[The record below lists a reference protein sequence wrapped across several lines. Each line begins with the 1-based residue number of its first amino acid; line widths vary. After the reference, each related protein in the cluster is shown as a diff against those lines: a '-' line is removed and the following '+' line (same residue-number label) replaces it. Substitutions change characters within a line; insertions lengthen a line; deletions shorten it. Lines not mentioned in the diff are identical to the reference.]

1 MRRMLLAV
9 AMLMVVVGC
18 SGKSNISLTGPSD
31 VNAASNGKAADGL
44 LSPAGETVLGFNFTS
59 STICAGEE
67 IVVDVM
73 VENINNLFGGGYTI
87 DFDSSL
93 LQFARIEEGGFLKSK
108 NPTWL
113 AYAVNNEG
121 LVVGLTSL
129 GKVEGVSGTG
139 VLTRITFK
147 ALKQGEAKLD
157 FKDFTFREP
166 SLIGETDQDWSKR
179 SISLSSRGATISI
192 E

>member
-1 MRRMLLAV
+1 MRKMLLV
-9 AMLMVVVGC
+9 VTMLMVIVGC

-31 VNAASNGKAADGL
+31 VDAASNSKAADGL
-44 LSPAGETVLGFNFTS
+44 LSPAGETVLGFNFTN
-59 STICAGEE
+59 STIYTGEE

-73 VENINNLFGGGYTI
+73 VENVNNLFGGGYTI

-93 LQFARIEEGGFLKSK
+93 LQFIRIEEGGFLKSK

-113 AYAVNNEG
+113 ASAINNEG

-129 GKVEGVSGTG
+129 GKVEGVGGTG

-166 SLIGETDQDWSKR
+166 LLIGETDQDWSKR

-192 E
+192 K